1 MLEHFGVPE
10 YRRGLAHIKKIAAP
24 QLSALPHLSI

>member
-10 YRRGLAHIKKIAAP
+10 YRRGLAHIKQVATGLGLKT
-24 QLSALPHLSI
+24 S